1 MHFRKLLNLNLL
13 LHSEEGAE
21 VGGIGTTPANDSQA
35 TEAAEPVV
43 MYGKPEGESEQNTIA
58 ASDQSSTATADN
70 PEADANARAEAY
82 KKFRD
87 DNKDLYEADLK
98 THLGQRLKGKD
109 KEIGSLKA
117 VVDPLLA
124 YFGYQD
130 ISEMAEFIKS
140 DILPQVEGSEAYQK
154 LLDGIEANEG
164 AQQAVAEVHID
175 PADIASQA
183 VELSA
188 KLGSYDVELNLE
200 AELANQDFYGMLQ
213 KGLTVEQ
220 AYNAIHHD
228 ELVLKASQR
237 AAAAEKKAVIESIR
251 TKGLNAVTEQATKP
265 SPAVVYK
272 TDPNS
277 FSDKDFADIEARV
290 MRGEKIRL

>member
-1 MHFRKLLNLNLL
+1 MHIRKLFNLNLL

-21 VGGIGTTPANDSQA
+21 VGGIGQEPANDSQA
-35 TEAAEPVV
+35 AAEPVV
-43 MYGKPEGESEQNTIA
+43 MYGKPEGESQEEVVPDTNTA
-58 ASDQSSTATADN
+58 EASSTATAED
-70 PEADANARAEAY
+70 PVADPRVEAY

-87 DNKDLYEADLK
+87 ENKDLYEADLK

-109 KEIGSLKA
+109 KEIGSLNAIVK
-117 VVDPLLA
+117 PLLA
-124 YFGYQD
+124 YFGYES
-130 ISEMAEFIKS
+130 IGEMADFIKN
-140 DILPQVEGSEAYQK
+140 DILPQVEGSDQYQK
-154 LLDGIEANEG
+154 LLEGLEANDG

-183 VELSA
+183 VQLAE
-188 KLGSYDVELNLE
+188 KLGSYEVDLNLE
-200 AELANQDFYGMLQ
+200 AELGNADFYGMLQ
-213 KGLTVEQ
+213 KGLSVEQ

-251 TKGLNAVTEQATKP
+251 TKGLNAVTEQATRP

-272 TDPNS
+272 TDPSS
-277 FSDKDFADIEARV
+277 FTDADLKDIERRV